1 LIRALNHTV
10 DEEEANV
17 VISTAHKAK
26 GREWRSVKLL
36 EDFVRPDSPQK
47 FDPSEMRLLY
57 VACYACKGGTRRG
70 GGGPL
75 IHQCEGRGRQMS
87 LTMNEPTS
95 NLEAVAFH
103 EAGHAVIALAL
114 GIPVGRVSIERNGS
128 HLGVTELYH
137 SDYRHRWKARGRI
150 RPEHYAIDARAMV
163 LMAGAIAEQH
173 FLFDECGGDGS
184 DIAEVEQLIPND
196 PEGRRK
202 ARLDQAT
209 WMLVARHAD
218 RIKLLASALREHR
231 TLAPG
236 VADLLVG
243 F

>member
-1 LIRALNHTV
+1 
-10 DEEEANV
+10 
-17 VISTAHKAK
+17 
-26 GREWRSVKLL
+26 
-36 EDFVRPDSPQK
+36 
-47 FDPSEMRLLY
+47 
-57 VACYACKGGTRRG
+57 
-70 GGGPL
+70 
-75 IHQCEGRGRQMS
+75 
-87 LTMNEPTS
+87 
-95 NLEAVAFH
+95 
-103 EAGHAVIALAL
+103 
-114 GIPVGRVSIERNGS
+114 VSIERNGS

-137 SDYRHRWKARGRI
+137 SDCRHRWKARGRI

-173 FLFDECGGDGS
+173 FLFDECGGDGW

-209 WMLVARHAD
+209 WMLVARQAD

-231 TLAPG
+231 TLAP
-236 VADLLVG
+236 ADLLVG